1 MRKRTEISLSC
12 VFFCK
17 GVYIRY
23 HYEYSWLYCR
33 RCKCRLI
40 YSTIIIISGLSFRFY
55 AQKTGKTTDC
65 SRDVRAA
72 TYTIELSP
80 SFAELGVEHI
90 QQVNEEVLLKG
101 MLYPEKQVSKSI
113 PRMRCKDY
121 ASISYNIMYYI
132 ILKG

>member
-1 MRKRTEISLSC
+1 MTILY
-12 VFFCK
+12 
-17 GVYIRY
+17 YIES
-23 HYEYSWLYCR
+23 YEN
-33 RCKCRLI
+33 
-40 YSTIIIISGLSFRFY
+40 SGLSFRIY

-80 SFAELGVEHI
+80 SFAELGVERI